1 MSEFRNI
8 YFIGIGGIGM
18 SALARHFKQKGY
30 NVAGYD
36 RTRTRLTDEIEAE
49 GISISFED
57 DEATIAED
65 FRDVEQTKVVF
76 TPAIPQNNRIF
87 RFFTQNGF
95 DVMKRAAMLGE
106 LTSQSDAI
114 CIAGTH
120 GKTTTSTLTA
130 HILRNSSLGC
140 SAFLGGISNNYDTN
154 YWSNVKSPFVVTEA
168 DEFDRSFLHL
178 HPYLSL
184 ITAMDADHLDIYGNK
199 DEVVKAFRQYARLT
213 SVGGSLVYKYG
224 LPLSERDVDE
234 DTELFTYSVSN
245 TNADFYAFD
254 IKLSFGRYKFSIST
268 PFGILRNVTLGVAG
282 RHNVENAVAATALA
296 MLAGAEED
304 EVRAALK
311 SFTGNRRRFQYRIE
325 ERDFCL
331 IDDYA
336 HHPEEIK
343 TMLTSVREMYS
354 DRKVTVVFQP
364 HLYTRTRDFAAGF
377 AKSLALADR
386 VLLLDIYPAREKP
399 IPGVDSKMLAN
410 RMNNVDVKITSK
422 ERLFDDI
429 MQRPLDVLIMMGAG
443 NIDAMVPEIESK
455 IKELKGL
462 K

>member
-1 MSEFRNI
+1 MSDFKNI

-18 SALARHFKQKGY
+18 SAIARHFKQLGY

-36 RTRTRLTDEIEAE
+36 RTKTRLTDEIEAE
-49 GISISFED
+49 GINVSFD
-57 DEATIAED
+57 DDVNTIGED
-65 FRDVEQTKVVF
+65 FQDKENTKVVY
-76 TPAIPQNNRIF
+76 TPAIPQSNKIF
-87 RFFTQNGF
+87 SFFRNEGF
-95 DVMKRAAMLGE
+95 DIVKRAVMLGE

-168 DEFDRSFLHL
+168 DEFDRSFLQL
-178 HPYLSL
+178 NPYLSL

-199 DEVVKAFRQYARLT
+199 EEVVKAFKQYARQT
-213 SVGGSLVYKYG
+213 TVGGSLVYKYG
-224 LPLSERDVDE
+224 LPISERDVDE
-234 DTELFTYSVSN
+234 DTELFTYSMN
-245 TNADFYAFD
+245 NCNADFYAFD
-254 IKLSFGRYKFSIST
+254 IKLSAGRYKFSIST
-268 PFGILRNVTLGVAG
+268 PFGILRSVTLGVAG

-304 EVRAALK
+304 EVRTALK

-325 ERDFCL
+325 ENSFCL

-354 DRKVTVVFQP
+354 DRKITVVFQP
-364 HLYTRTRDFAAGF
+364 HLYTRTRDFANGF

-399 IPGVDSKMLAN
+399 IPGVDSKMLAD
-410 RMNNVDVKITSK
+410 RMRNVDVKLTSK
-422 ERLFDDI
+422 ENLWSDI
-429 MQRPLDVLIMMGAG
+429 SMRPLDVLIMMGAG
-443 NIDAMVPEIESK
+443 NIDAMVPDIEAK